1 MRDPKSLQR
10 ARQRI
15 IDEAMRIQ
23 RTIEETKVRLIC
35 SVLVNSDNL
44 TANYDVKQ
52 NQFTKLTSEPRASD
66 PNKSNETFDCAIRG

>member
-23 RTIEETKVRLIC
+23 TAIEETKVRLIC
-35 SVLVNSDNL
+35 SVLVNSDSL
-44 TANYDVKQ
+44 ITNYDVKQ
-52 NQFTKLTSEPRASD
+52 NQFTKPTSESRASD
-66 PNKSNETFDCAIRG
+66 PEKSNESFDRTIRE